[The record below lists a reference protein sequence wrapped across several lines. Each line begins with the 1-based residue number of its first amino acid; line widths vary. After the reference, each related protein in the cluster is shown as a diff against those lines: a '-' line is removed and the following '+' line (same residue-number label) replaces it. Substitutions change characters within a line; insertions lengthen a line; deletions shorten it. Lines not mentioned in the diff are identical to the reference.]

1 MASKENQRTPINEI
15 KERPK
20 LTCAGDSSATVPR
33 DARTSESTRSSRCAH
48 GTGDSIVVRSPSPSC
63 AIVYGRTRLPV
74 TAVPSVTAAR
84 VGSRASVGARGIPTA
99 RVPSIRAV
107 IDRRAGGPSAIE
119 SSVAGAAEGS
129 RSGRGAGGIGGT
141 VVRSSPKSRAVIDR
155 GACKTGPIVST
166 YAGTRICSGAS
177 RSAA

>member
-48 GTGDSIVVRSPSPSC
+48 GTGDSTVVRSPSPSC

-84 VGSRASVGARGIPTA
+84 VGSRASVGAHGIPTA

-107 IDRRAGGPSAIE
+107 IDRRAGGSSSIE
-119 SSVAGAAEGS
+119 STQAVAAEGS
-129 RSGRGAGGIGGT
+129 WSGRGAGAIRGT
-141 VVRSSPKSRAVIDR
+141 IVRSSPKSRAVIDGSTR
-155 GACKTGPIVST
+155 KTGPIVPT
-166 YAGTRICSGAS
+166 YA
-177 RSAA
+177 SAAVGPRAC